1 MAKYNI
7 RKSYVYHDYYSRL
20 KNIALSAFKWE
31 GLPET
36 CNERFLEDTLF
47 HYGQA
52 IFVDDPNLGFL
63 NLKCTQ
69 GDTLNVYNEPTA
81 YIAYGTN
88 YDNKTFRASECVL
101 VRNNYLSKST
111 ESTIVMYAEK
121 LAAIDLTIDVNIH
134 AQKTPI
140 LIRCDEKSR
149 HSLDALYN
157 QYSGDKPFIFG
168 SKSLQEKPL
177 EVLVTG
183 APFVADKLREEKRA
197 VWNEALEFLGLNT
210 NPSDKKKERLI
221 TNEVDANNEQIDI
234 QCETML
240 LVRQE
245 ACKQLKKLF
254 GLNVTVEKRVGQ
266 KEVSENGELHN
277 GTARS
282 AKST

>member
-1 MAKYNI
+1 MAKFNI

-20 KNIALSAFKWE
+20 KNIALSVFEWE

-36 CNERFLEDTLF
+36 CNARFLEDTLF

-52 IFVDDPNLGFL
+52 LFVHDEKYGYL
-63 NLKCTQ
+63 NLKCNP

-81 YIAYGTN
+81 YQAYGTN
-88 YDNKTFRASECVL
+88 YNQKLFKKDECVFI
-101 VRNNYLSKST
+101 RNNYMAKST

-149 HSLDALYN
+149 TSLEAVYN
-157 QYSGDKPFIFG
+157 QYAGDKPFIFG
-168 SKSLQEKPL
+168 TKSLQDKPL

-183 APFVADKLREEKRA
+183 APFVADKLRDEKRA
-197 VWNEALEFLGLNT
+197 VWNECLEFLGLNT

-221 TNEVDANNEQIDI
+221 ISEVESNDEQIDI

-240 LVRQE
+240 AVRQE
-245 ACKQLKKLF
+245 ACEQINKMF
-254 GLNVTVEKRVGQ
+254 GLHVSVKKRVEKERGVEDG
-266 KEVSENGELHN
+266 SLHN
-277 GTARS
+277 GTEGRAET
-282 AKST
+282 A